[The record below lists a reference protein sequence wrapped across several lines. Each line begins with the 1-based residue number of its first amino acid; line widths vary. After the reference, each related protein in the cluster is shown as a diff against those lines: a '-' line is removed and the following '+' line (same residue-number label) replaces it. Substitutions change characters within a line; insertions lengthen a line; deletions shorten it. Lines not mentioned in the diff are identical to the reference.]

1 MSNLGPQFDPLKVDP
16 LQEARSIKNN
26 KSRLTRTLKAV
37 GLEPRRRFKSR
48 SGKVSMQSA
57 GLVYTATDS
66 NSTTVHYA
74 TGSPGDNNVEPYHQR
89 ILKALI
95 DADYNASIKDG
106 KIHVQHSM

>member
-1 MSNLGPQFDPLKVDP
+1 MSNLGPQFDPL
-16 LQEARSIKNN
+16 QEARHIKSN

-48 SGKVSMQSA
+48 SGKVSMKSA

-74 TGSPGDNNVEPYHQR
+74 TGSPGDTNVEPYHQR

-95 DADYNASIKDG
+95 DADYNASMKDG
-106 KIHVQHSM
+106 KIHVQHSL